1 MIYSLKVGDFF
12 LKFFMYSSQF
22 FYMQIH
28 KEVIYIAF
36 VMEQY
41 ILENSTSVEM
51 EFPYAVKLSLDR
63 NVCRDW

>member
-1 MIYSLKVGDFF
+1 
-12 LKFFMYSSQF
+12 MYSSQF